1 MMKIQTLGS
10 STLLAGL
17 LGAAV
22 FSPPPA
28 MADYAAAVQ
37 SLNPVAYYRFS
48 NTNPVP
54 AEVPAVNRGTLGAAF
69 NGEYQ
74 AMAAA
79 RSRPGAIAGDADTSV
94 FIDGSTG
101 AQVVVPYSPDY
112 NPAGPFTVELWANPA
127 NDASGNHTAA
137 SAMVNGQNPAN
148 GDDRSGWLLRHNG
161 TDWQFILG
169 YDHSDGATYYGTTLT
184 AATTVTPG
192 VWQHVVAVYD
202 GATVKLYLNGNEV
215 ASDVPPAQFPM
226 LRNTGAPLILGDRG
240 YTGWDYNGLVDE
252 VAIYTTAL
260 TPAEV
265 QSHYANG
272 TNAARTTA
280 YADLILQ
287 KNPPVYLRLGE
298 PSLALPVAV
307 NSGSYGTAADG
318 LFLAGTQSAI
328 PGPQSPAVTGFE
340 STNNAAGFNGTNGSV
355 SIPGLNLN
363 TDTATIVC
371 WIKRDGKQPA
381 RAAIMHNRKVSAPE
395 VKATGLGFQDDG
407 LGLSYNWEDQG
418 SAYNFNPGFVPPDQA
433 WTFVAVTISPDNGV
447 LFMGS
452 AAGLQAAT
460 NVFANIPHDFSGT
473 SLEIGWDNYQTT
485 RVFRGSIDEFAMF
498 DKTLTYDQIASLYNA
513 AIPGILS
520 LTRTADP
527 VYEGMNVT
535 FQTTVA
541 GPAPVTYRWLK
552 GGTPI
557 AGETAATLQL
567 ANVTTADSGDYSV
580 EATTGGKTLTSA
592 ANHLEVVTSPP
603 VLTKVPSS
611 AVRFL
616 NGTVQ
621 FVTAALGSQPIAYQW
636 KHGADAIAGAT
647 APTLVVS
654 DLQPADAG
662 DYTVVVSNQYG
673 STNVTATLTLK
684 TPTKLAAAAADL
696 GPIGYWRLDE
706 TEGTT
711 AYDYWG
717 GRDGVANAGVTLGV
731 AGPVPTAFQGFDA
744 GNTAYDFNGGG
755 GEVDVPPLNLNK
767 ANLTIVAWIK
777 PNGTPDDYD
786 GIVFSRGGNTVAGL
800 DYQTGG
806 QLGYHWNDAANTYGW
821 ASGLYPADGN
831 WNFVALVVEP
841 DQATIYL
848 DDGQGFGM
856 QYGVNTVN
864 HNAEEF
870 DGTLR
875 FGTDGNGSRF
885 FKGAIDDVVIYDRSL
900 SQAEITKLHDAGVKG
915 TYVTTPVQIAQQPK
929 GQTILAGSS
938 YTLSAKA
945 SGTLP
950 LTYQWQKDGQDL
962 PGAIRSSLV
971 FPSATVADTGS
982 YQLFVTQGAT
992 KVSTTPVTLTVK
1004 PVPSY
1009 LNLADNLV
1017 LHLKFDGNYL
1027 DSSGRNN
1034 NGTAE
1039 GSPQIV
1045 TGKIGTGALQ
1055 YSTVV
1060 EGGSVSAAN
1069 YVSLGTPSDL
1079 DFGPGQSFSVAFW
1092 IKFTGSPGDL
1102 PFLANNTGSM
1112 GGPGVTLAPSYNQGG
1127 WSWGLNDSITS
1138 QPWPGVGLYDP
1149 VQNTLNDGTW
1159 HHLVHIFDRTGDGT
1173 TYLDGVKVNAT
1184 SIATAVSWDLRT
1196 ALTWTI
1202 GQAGGSYAEP
1212 GTAQIDDLGIWRS
1225 VLTDYDAQAIYIVG
1239 QDYGRS
1245 FDTTAPTQ
1253 VTMQIQKSGS
1263 NVVIEWS
1270 NGTLESADAVTGPW
1284 STVTGAS
1291 APSYTATPAGGAKFY
1306 RVKL

>member
-1 MMKIQTLGS
+1 MKIQTLGP
-10 STLLAGL
+10 TGLLAGL
-17 LGAAV
+17 VGIAALCPFRAV
-22 FSPPPA
+22 
-28 MADYAAAVQ
+28 ADYAAAVEA
-37 SLNPVAYYRFS
+37 LNPVAYYRFS

-54 AEVPAVNRGTLGAAF
+54 TEVPAVNRGSLGTAF

-74 AMAAA
+74 AMADA
-79 RSRPGAIAGDADTSV
+79 RGRAGAITGDADTSV

-101 AQVVVPYSPDY
+101 AQVVVPYSADY
-112 NPAGPFTVELWANPA
+112 NPAGAFSVEFWANPA
-127 NDASGNHTAA
+127 NNDAGTHTAA

-148 GDDRSGWLLRHNG
+148 ADDRSGWCVRHTG

-184 AATTVTPG
+184 AAGTVTAG
-192 VWQHVVAVYD
+192 AWQHVVAVYT
-202 GATVKLYLNGNEV
+202 GSEVKLYVNGNEM

-240 YTGWDYNGLVDE
+240 YTGWDYNGLLDE
-252 VAIYTTAL
+252 VAIYTSAL

-272 TNAARTTA
+272 INSARTTA
-280 YADLILQ
+280 YADLIMQ
-287 KNPPVYLRLGE
+287 KNPPIYLRLGE
-298 PSLALPVAV
+298 PSLTLPVAV
-307 NSGSYGTAADG
+307 NSGSYGSAADG
-318 LFLAGTQSAI
+318 VFLVGTQSGI

-340 STNNAAGFNGTNGSV
+340 TTNNAAGFNGVSGSV
-355 SIPGLNLN
+355 RIPGLNLN
-363 TDTATIVC
+363 TDTATMVC

-381 RAAIMHNRKVSAPE
+381 RAAIMHNRKVTAPE

-407 LGLSYNWEDQG
+407 QALSYNWEDQG
-418 SAYNFNPGFVPPDQA
+418 NAYNFNPGFVPPDQA
-433 WTFVAVTISPDNGV
+433 WTFVAVTISPDNAV

-460 NVFANIPHDFSGT
+460 NEFANIPHDFSGT
-473 SLEIGWDNYQTT
+473 TLELGWDNYQAT
-485 RVFRGSIDEFAMF
+485 RVFRGNLDEFAMF

-527 VYEGMNVT
+527 VYEGMDVT

-552 GGTPI
+552 DGSVI
-557 AGETAATLQL
+557 ADETSATLQL
-567 ANVTTADSGDYSV
+567 KNVATADTGDYSV

-592 ANHLEVVTSPP
+592 VNHLEVVTSPP
-603 VLTKVPSS
+603 VLTKVPAS
-611 AVRFL
+611 AIRFL
-616 NGTVQ
+616 NGA
-621 FVTAALGSQPIAYQW
+621 VTFTAAALGSQPISYQW
-636 KHGADAIAGAT
+636 KHGADAITGAT
-647 APTLVVS
+647 GSSLALT
-654 DLQPADAG
+654 DLQAADAG

-673 STNVTATLTLK
+673 STNVTATLTLV
-684 TPTKLAAAAADL
+684 TPSKLAAAAVDL

-706 TEGTT
+706 TSGTT

-717 GRDGVANAGVTLGV
+717 GRDGVVNAGVTQGV
-731 AGPVPTAFQGFDA
+731 AGPVPTAFKGFDA
-744 GNTAYDFNGGG
+744 GNTAYDLNGSG
-755 GEVDVPPLNLNK
+755 GEVDVPPLNVNK
-767 ANLTIVAWIK
+767 AALTIVAWIK
-777 PNGTPDDYD
+777 PNGIQGDYA
-786 GIVFSRGGNTVAGL
+786 GVIFSRGGNTVAGL
-800 DYQTGG
+800 DYHGTTGE
-806 QLGYHWNDAANTYGW
+806 LGYHWNDAANTYSWG
-821 ASGLYPADGN
+821 SGLYPVDGQ

-856 QYGVNTVN
+856 QYGVNIVD

-875 FGTDGNGSRF
+875 FGSDSGTGRF

-900 SQAEITKLHDAGVKG
+900 SEAEITSLHDAGING
-915 TYVTTPVQIAQQPK
+915 TYVTSPVKIVQQPK
-929 GQTILAGSS
+929 GQTIMAGSS

-945 SGTLP
+945 TGSLP

-962 PGAIRSSLV
+962 PGAIRSSLS
-971 FPSATVADTGS
+971 FPSAAVADTGT
-982 YQLFVTQGAT
+982 YQLFVTQGTT

-1004 PVPSY
+1004 PVPAY

-1017 LHLKFDGNYL
+1017 LHLKFDGDYK

-1034 NGTAE
+1034 DGTAE

-1045 TGKIGTGALQ
+1045 AGKIGTGALH
-1055 YSTVV
+1055 YSTIS
-1060 EGGSVSAAN
+1060 EGGALTAN
-1069 YVSLGTPSDL
+1069 YVSLGMPTDL
-1079 DFGPGQSFSVAFW
+1079 DFGPGESFSVAFW
-1092 IKFTGSPGDL
+1092 VKFTGSPGDL

-1127 WSWGLNDSITS
+1127 WSWGLNDAIAPR
-1138 QPWPGVGLYDP
+1138 PWPGVGLYDP
-1149 VQNTLNDGTW
+1149 VQNTINDGTW
-1159 HHLVHIFDRTGDGT
+1159 HHLVHIFDRSGDGT

-1184 SIATAVSWDLRT
+1184 SIATAYDWDLRT
-1196 ALTWTI
+1196 ALPWTV

-1212 GTAQIDDLGIWRS
+1212 GVFEIDDLGVWRS

-1245 FDTTAPTQ
+1245 FDTTAPVE
-1253 VTMQIQKSGS
+1253 VTMQIQKTANG
-1263 NVVIEWS
+1263 VEIQWS
-1270 NGTLESADAVTGPW
+1270 NGTLESADSVTGPW
-1284 STVTGAS
+1284 STVNGANP
-1291 APSYTATPAGGAKFY
+1291 PSLAVTPSGAAKFY

>member
-1 MMKIQTLGS
+1 MKIQTLGS
-10 STLLAGL
+10 SSLLAGL
-17 LGAAV
+17 LSVAV
-22 FSPPPA
+22 LCPTRA
-28 MADYAAAVQ
+28 VADYASAVKA
-37 SLNPVAYYRFS
+37 LNPVAYYRF
-48 NTNPVP
+48 TDTDQVP
-54 AEVPAVNRGTLGAAF
+54 TEVPAVNRGSLGAAF

-74 AMAAA
+74 VMADA
-79 RSRPGAIAGDADTSV
+79 RGRAGAIAGDADTSV

-112 NPAGPFTVELWANPA
+112 NPAGPFSVEFWANPA
-127 NDASGNHTAA
+127 NNDAGTHTAA

-148 GDDRSGWLLRHNG
+148 ADDRSGWCLRHNG

-184 AATTVTPG
+184 AAGTVTAG
-192 VWQHVVAVYD
+192 AWQHVVAVYT
-202 GATVKLYLNGNEV
+202 GSEVKLYVNGSEV
-215 ASDVPPAQFPM
+215 ATDVPPAQFPM

-252 VAIYTTAL
+252 VAIYTSAL

-272 TNAARTTA
+272 INSARTTA
-280 YADLILQ
+280 YADLIMQ
-287 KNPPVYLRLGE
+287 KDPPVYLRLGE

-318 LFLAGTQSAI
+318 VFLVGTQSAI

-340 STNNAAGFNGTNGSV
+340 STNTAAGFNGVGGSV
-355 SIPGLNLN
+355 RVPGLNLN
-363 TDTATIVC
+363 TDTATMVC

-381 RAAIMHNRKVSAPE
+381 RAAIMHNRKVTAPE

-407 LGLSYNWEDQG
+407 LALSYNWEDQG

-433 WTFVAVTISPDNGV
+433 WTFVAVTISTDNGV

-460 NVFANIPHDFSGT
+460 NEFANIPHDFSGT

-485 RVFRGSIDEFAMF
+485 RVFRGDIDEFAIF

-513 AIPGILS
+513 ALPGILS

-527 VYEGMNVT
+527 VYEGMDVT

-541 GPAPVTYRWLK
+541 GPAPITYRWLK
-552 GGTPI
+552 GGAPI
-557 AGETAATLQL
+557 TGETGATLEL
-567 ANVTTADSGDYSV
+567 KNVTMADSGDYSV

-592 ANHLEVVTSPP
+592 VNHLEVVTSPP
-603 VLTKVPSS
+603 VLTTVPAS

-616 NGTVQ
+616 NGAVRFT
-621 FVTAALGSQPIAYQW
+621 TAALGSQPITFQW
-636 KHGADAIAGAT
+636 KHGVDAIAGAT
-647 APTLVVS
+647 APTLALT

-673 STNVTATLTLK
+673 STNVTVTLTLV

-706 TEGTT
+706 TTGTMV
-711 AYDYWG
+711 YDYWG

-731 AGPVPTAFQGFDA
+731 TGPVPTAFKGFDA
-744 GNTAYDFNGGG
+744 GNTADDFNGSG
-755 GEVDVPPLNLNK
+755 GEVDIPPLNVNK
-767 ANLTIVAWIK
+767 AALTIVAWIK
-777 PNGTPDDYD
+777 PNGAQDDYD

-806 QLGYHWNDAANTYGW
+806 QLGYHWNDAANTYNWG
-821 ASGLYPADGN
+821 SGLYPADGQ

-856 QYGVNTVN
+856 QYGVNIVD
-864 HNAEEF
+864 HNPEEF

-875 FGTDGNGSRF
+875 FGSDSGTGRF

-900 SQAEITKLHDAGVKG
+900 TEAEINSLHDAGVNG
-915 TYVTTPVQIAQQPK
+915 TYVTSPVKIVEQPK
-929 GQTILAGSS
+929 GQTIMAGAS

-945 SGTLP
+945 AGTLP

-962 PGAIRSSLV
+962 PGAIRSSLP
-971 FPSATVADTGS
+971 FTSATVADTGS

-992 KVSTTPVTLTVK
+992 KVSTTPATLTVQ
-1004 PVPSY
+1004 PVPTY

-1017 LHLKFDGNYL
+1017 LHLKFDGNYQ

-1034 NGTAE
+1034 NGTPE

-1045 TGKIGTGALQ
+1045 AGKIGSGALH
-1055 YSTVV
+1055 YSTVSD
-1060 EGGSVSAAN
+1060 GGVITAN
-1069 YVSLGTPSDL
+1069 YVSLGTPTDL
-1079 DFGPGQSFSVAFW
+1079 DFGPGESFSVAFW
-1092 IKFTGSPGDL
+1092 VKFTGSPGDL

-1184 SIATAVSWDLRT
+1184 AIGTASGWDLRT
-1196 ALTWTI
+1196 ALPWTI

-1212 GTAQIDDLGIWRS
+1212 GVFEMDDLGVWRS

-1239 QDYGRS
+1239 QNYGRS
-1245 FDTTAPTQ
+1245 FDTTAPVE
-1253 VTMQIQKSGS
+1253 VTMQIQKTANG
-1263 NVVIEWS
+1263 VVIQWS

-1284 STVTGAS
+1284 STVNGANPPNMTVT
-1291 APSYTATPAGGAKFY
+1291 PSGGAKFY